1 MKIYECPICHRKFS
15 ESESIIG
22 TTYKKPYKLDL
33 IYICECPKCFS
44 KLIKSDSG
52 EYIEYED

>member
-15 ESESIIG
+15 ENEIIDYIWVNDVGLFECTEKCPNCKSSI
-22 TTYKKPYKLDL
+22 
-33 IYICECPKCFS
+33 
-44 KLIKSDSG
+44 IKSDNG